1 MMYLGSGRR
10 PARVT
15 VVSPVYNERE
25 GLQAF
30 VERTT
35 AVLSQFDD
43 WELILVDDGSKDGS
57 REVMRAL
64 GSHDPRIRCIGL
76 ARNFGQP
83 IATSA
88 GLEHSSGEVTVM
100 LDSDLQD
107 PPEVIAEMVEAW
119 SKGAEVVLAV
129 RGERAGETR
138 FKLLTARVFYRSF
151 SRLTNV
157 HLEQNA
163 GDFRLLGRPALDAF
177 LAMPERGRFI
187 RGMTSWIGFPQAQ
200 VVYSRDPRLLGT
212 TSYSK
217 RKLARMAFDAV
228 ASYSHVPL
236 RAATMLGFV
245 VSIFAF
251 LLAAGFFVLRLAGN
265 FVPGLSTTNILILM
279 IGGVQLIFLGV
290 LGEYLAKIYDEVKR
304 RPLYVIEERVNF
316 DGDATATPTTPAPQP
331 LALPAR
337 SPAVSTATPASH
349 VTATQAARATAAP
362 SSPAP

>member
-1 MMYLGSGRR
+1 MNTVAGRK

-43 WELILVDDGSKDGS
+43 WELILVDDGSSDGS

-64 GSHDPRIRCIGL
+64 SRNEDRIRTIGL

-83 IATSA
+83 VATSA
-88 GLEHSSGEVTVM
+88 GLAHSSGDVTIM

-107 PPEVIAEMVEAW
+107 PPEVISQMVAEW
-119 SKGAEVVLAV
+119 SQGAEVVLAV

-138 FKLLTARVFYRSF
+138 FKLVTARMFYRSF
-151 SRLTNV
+151 SRLTDV
-157 HLEQNA
+157 HLQENA
-163 GDFRLLGRPALDAF
+163 GDYRLLGRPALDAF

-187 RGMTSWIGFPQAQ
+187 RGMTSWIGFTQAQ
-200 VVYSRDPRLLGT
+200 VTYDRDPRLVGT

-217 RKLARMAFDAV
+217 RRLVRMAFDAV

-236 RAATMLGFV
+236 KAATVLGFV

-251 LLAAGFFVLRLAGN
+251 GLAALFAILRLVGN
-265 FVPGLSTTNILILM
+265 YVPGLSTTNIIVLM
-279 IGGVQLIFLGV
+279 IGGVQLVFLGV
-290 LGEYLAKIYDEVKR
+290 LGEYLAKIFDEVKQ

-316 DGDATATPTTPAPQP
+316 DGEATPTSATPQP
-331 LALPAR
+331 PAQR
-337 SPAVSTATPASH
+337 VST
-349 VTATQAARATAAP
+349 
-362 SSPAP
+362 